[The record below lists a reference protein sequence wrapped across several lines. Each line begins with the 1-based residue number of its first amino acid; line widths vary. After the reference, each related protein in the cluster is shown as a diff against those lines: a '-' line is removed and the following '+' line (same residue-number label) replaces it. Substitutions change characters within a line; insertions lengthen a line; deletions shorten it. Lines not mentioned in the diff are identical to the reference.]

1 MDLKAVRVTRLFVS
15 MRSRPRPKRSS
26 NKAWRFYHGK
36 APVSRAARF
45 VSVKEDIMTYATTN
59 PYTGE
64 VLKTFP
70 NATDAEVQ
78 HAVKHAHAAFLAWKE
93 TTFAERAKV
102 MQRAA
107 DILHEKIDDYAKLLT
122 IEMGKLFSEAKA
134 EVRLS
139 ADIFAYYATHAAA
152 LLDPENLPVAKP
164 AEGGAMLVVEPLG
177 VLLAIEPWNFPY
189 YQIARIIAP
198 QLSAGNTMLLKHA
211 SNVPQC
217 AAAFEKLMRAAGLP
231 DGAFKNLYATR
242 SQVEYILNDPRVHGV
257 ALTGSEDAGAVIAA
271 QAGKALKKST
281 MELGGADAFVV
292 LADADLEKTVKWA
305 VFGRHW
311 NGGQVCVSSKRM
323 IIVDE
328 IYPQFL
334 ERYKAG
340 VAALR
345 TGDPFDPDTSL
356 APLSSQGAA
365 EEIKDKIHQAVSH
378 GATAT
383 EVGPAVPNKGAF
395 VQPTILTNVTED
407 NPARYWEFFGPVS
420 MLFRARD
427 EDDAVRIANDSPY
440 GLGGSVF
447 TSDSKHGAEVAR
459 KISTGMVFVN
469 HPTMVKADLPFGGVR
484 RSGYGRELLGL
495 GIREFVNH
503 KLIDVVDINAA
514 F

>member
-1 MDLKAVRVTRLFVS
+1 MAYETK
-15 MRSRPRPKRSS
+15 
-26 NKAWRFYHGK
+26 
-36 APVSRAARF
+36 
-45 VSVKEDIMTYATTN
+45 N

-64 VLKTFP
+64 LLERFP
-70 NATDAEVQ
+70 DATDNQIAQ
-78 HAVKHAHAAFLAWKE
+78 AIADAHRAFLSWRE
-93 TTFAERAKV
+93 TSFAERAAV
-102 MQRAA
+102 MRRAA
-107 DILHEKIDDYAKLLT
+107 GLLREDAANYARLLT
-122 IEMGKLFSEAKA
+122 LEMGKLVSEATA
-134 EVRLS
+134 EVELS
-139 ADIFAYYATHAAA
+139 AAILDYYAEHAAA
-152 LLDPENLPVAKP
+152 LLAPEKLPVADP
-164 AEGGAMLVVEPLG
+164 AEGVATLFCEPLG

-189 YQIARIIAP
+189 YQIARIAAP

-217 AAAFEKLMRAAGLP
+217 ALAFERLLRDAGLP
-231 DGAFKNLYATR
+231 QGAFQNVFATR
-242 SQVEYILNDPRVHGV
+242 SHIELILNDPRVHGV
-257 ALTGSEDAGAVIAA
+257 ALTGSEGAGAIVAA

-292 LADADLEKTVKWA
+292 LADADLDKTSQWA

-323 IIVDE
+323 IIVDQV
-328 IYPQFL
+328 YDAFL
-334 ERYKAG
+334 ERYTAG

-345 TGDPFDPDTSL
+345 AGDPFDPATTL

-365 EEIKDKIHQAVSH
+365 DEIKAKIAQAVAH

-383 EVGPAVPNKGAF
+383 EVGPRVPERGVF
-395 VQPTILTNVTED
+395 VQPTILTGVSED

-427 EDDAVRIANDSPY
+427 EDDAVRIANDSPF

-447 TSDSKHGAEVAR
+447 TADTRHGVEVAK
-459 KISTGMVFVN
+459 KISAGMVFVN

-495 GIREFVNH
+495 GIKEFVNQ
-503 KLIDVVDINAA
+503 KLIDVVDIDAP